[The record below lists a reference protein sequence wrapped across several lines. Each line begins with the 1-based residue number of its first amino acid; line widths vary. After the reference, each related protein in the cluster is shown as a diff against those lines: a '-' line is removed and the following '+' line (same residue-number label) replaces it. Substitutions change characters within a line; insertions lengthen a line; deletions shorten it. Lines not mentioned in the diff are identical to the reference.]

1 MIYLGKKAGSI
12 EEGVEISK
20 EMISSGKAFDKF
32 LEIVKMQNGDTT
44 ILKDLSKYPKSK
56 YSEIIVANKTGYF
69 KSVNNYD
76 IGMSALELGAGRLT
90 KEDKIDP
97 KAGIIFYHKIGDRIK
112 KGDVIAE
119 LFTDKKNKIE
129 SVKERVTKSLAFSSK
144 KTSRP
149 KLIKKIIS

>member
-1 MIYLGKKAGSI
+1 MGK
-12 EEGVEISK
+12 
-20 EMISSGKAFDKF
+20 
-32 LEIVKMQNGDTT
+32 LTHGDTT
-44 ILKDLSKYPKSK
+44 ILKNLSKYPKSK
-56 YSEIIVANKTGYF
+56 YSEKIVAHKTVYF
-69 KSVNNYD
+69 ESVNNYE
-76 IGMSALELGAGRLT
+76 IGMAALELGAGRLT

-97 KAGIIFYHKIGDRIK
+97 KAGIIFYPKIGDRIK